1 MMNEPS
7 PLMIDKTLM
16 MEITNNDTAEV
27 IPEADMTVANIALT
41 LVSLYLI
48 FLIALIS
55 DQTQTP
61 THINKA
67 AQRIKK
73 YCHGIPLEIPT
84 LNAAYRT
91 YSMII
96 IRNGTS
102 VIGSL
107 FYEPSILFHYLLLI
121 TKDKLRKEQSC
132 S

>member
-1 MMNEPS
+1 MNEPS

-41 LVSLYLI
+41 LVFLYLI

-61 THINKA
+61 KHINKA

-73 YCHGIPLEIPT
+73 YCHGIPLDIPT

-96 IRNGTS
+96 IKNGTS

-107 FYEPSILFHYLLLI
+107 FYKPSILFHYFLMI
-121 TKDKLRKEQSC
+121 TKNKLRKEQSC

>member
-7 PLMIDKTLM
+7 PLTIDKTLM

-41 LVSLYLI
+41 LVFLYLI

-61 THINKA
+61 KHINKA

-73 YCHGIPLEIPT
+73 YCHGIPLDIPM

-91 YSMII
+91 YSII
-96 IRNGTS
+96 IIKNGTS

-107 FYEPSILFHYLLLI
+107 FYKPSILFHYFLMI
-121 TKDKLRKEQSC
+121 TKNKLRKEQSC

>member
-7 PLMIDKTLM
+7 PLTIDKTLM
-16 MEITNNDTAEV
+16 MEITNNVTAEV
-27 IPEADMTVANIALT
+27 IPEADITVANIALT
-41 LVSLYLI
+41 LVFLYLI

-55 DQTQTP
+55 DQIQTP
-61 THINKA
+61 KHINKA

-73 YCHGIPLEIPT
+73 YCHGIPLDIPT

-102 VIGSL
+102 VIGSS
-107 FYEPSILFHYLLLI
+107 FY
-121 TKDKLRKEQSC
+121 
-132 S
+132 

>member
-1 MMNEPS
+1 
-7 PLMIDKTLM
+7 MIDKTLM

-41 LVSLYLI
+41 LVFLYLI

-61 THINKA
+61 KHINKA

-73 YCHGIPLEIPT
+73 YCHGIPLDMPM

-96 IRNGTS
+96 IKNGTS

-107 FYEPSILFHYLLLI
+107 FYKPSILFHYFLMI
-121 TKDKLRKEQSC
+121 TKDKLSKEQSC

>member
-41 LVSLYLI
+41 LVFLYLI

-61 THINKA
+61 KHINKA

-73 YCHGIPLEIPT
+73 YCHGIPLDMPT

-96 IRNGTS
+96 IKNGTS
-102 VIGSL
+102 VIVSL
-107 FYEPSILFHYLLLI
+107 FYKPSILFHYLLLI
-121 TKDKLRKEQSC
+121 TKNKLRKE
-132 S
+132 

>member
-1 MMNEPS
+1 
-7 PLMIDKTLM
+7 MIDKTLM

-41 LVSLYLI
+41 LVFLYLI

-61 THINKA
+61 KHINKA

-73 YCHGIPLEIPT
+73 YCHGIPLDIPT

-96 IRNGTS
+96 IKNGTS

-107 FYEPSILFHYLLLI
+107 FYKPSILFHYLLMI
-121 TKDKLRKEQSC
+121 TKNKLSKEQSC